1 MGNREI
7 AYGYE
12 VLIENLMDPAHVPYA
27 HRGIMNTDHPKDKLD
42 REGGTPLELSIE
54 EFDVNGFTADQ
65 GWSKGK
71 FMSPSIFYVYK
82 PASSDE
88 TKKLLFQKKFALI
101 LICIPVSPDAL
112 VIAFRKWLKKYAGG
126 QVDWRG
132 KYSGALP
139 PTPPREQLLDRYW
152 SHVVNCKSCNLAYK
166 SLNVAEVVLQIIS
179 VAAIGIV
186 AAMKQGAV
194 SAVTRNSMVVLGV
207 LSFVLSRLLAHFI
220 YKYLRYHD
228 YNHAFL

>member
-1 MGNREI
+1 
-7 AYGYE
+7 
-12 VLIENLMDPAHVPYA
+12 MDPAHVLYA
-27 HRGIMNTDHPKDKLD
+27 HHGIMNTVKPKEKLD
-42 REGGTPLELSIE
+42 REGGTPLEMSIE
-54 EFDVNGFTADQ
+54 ELDVNGFTANL

-71 FMSPSIFYVYK
+71 FMPPNVFYVYSDPNK

-88 TKKLLFQKKFALI
+88 SKKSSSQKKFALI
-101 LICIPVSPDAL
+101 FICIPVSP
-112 VIAFRKWLKKYAGG
+112 GG

-166 SLNVAEVVLQIIS
+166 SLNVVEVALQIIS

-186 AAMKQGAV
+186 AAMKQRAV
-194 SAVTRNSMVVLGV
+194 SAVTRNFMVVLAV
-207 LSFVLSRLLAHFI
+207 LSFALSR
-220 YKYLRYHD
+220 
-228 YNHAFL
+228 